1 MQEANGSPNVGDL
14 AALDFPPDRERDP
27 ALSNDLDFHP
37 DRERDPAL
45 SNDLDFHPDR
55 ERDPVLSNDG
65 LN

>member
-14 AALDFPPDRERDP
+14 AALNFHPDNDLDFHPDDLDFHP
-27 ALSNDLDFHP
+27 DDLDFHP

-45 SNDLDFHPDR
+45 SND
-55 ERDPVLSNDG
+55 G

>member
-14 AALDFPPDRERDP
+14 AAL
-27 ALSNDLDFHP
+27 NFHP
-37 DRERDPAL
+37 D
-45 SNDLDFHPDR
+45 NDLDFHPDR

>member
-14 AALDFPPDRERDP
+14 AVGDLAAL
-27 ALSNDLDFHP
+27 NFHP

-45 SNDLDFHPDR
+45 SNDLNFHPDR

>member
-14 AALDFPPDRERDP
+14 AALNFHPDNDLDFHPDDLDFHPDRERDP

-45 SNDLDFHPDR
+45 SNDD
-55 ERDPVLSNDG
+55 

>member
-1 MQEANGSPNVGDL
+1 MQEANGRPNVGDL
-14 AALDFPPDRERDP
+14 ATATALNFHPDRERDP

-45 SNDLDFHPDR
+45 SND
-55 ERDPVLSNDG
+55 G

>member
-14 AALDFPPDRERDP
+14 ATATALNLHQD
-27 ALSNDLDFHP
+27 ALDFHP

>member
-14 AALDFPPDRERDP
+14 ATAT
-27 ALSNDLDFHP
+27 DLDFHP

-45 SNDLDFHPDR
+45 SNDLDFHPDDLNFHPDR